1 MAARAIALRGA
12 EVSRRLCHFD
22 YVNPDAPKGGHFRRA
37 TVGGFD
43 TLNPFNIKGT
53 PAALSTIIYD
63 RLLSDAADE
72 PSSEYGLLAEA
83 VKHPADY
90 SSVTFRLRAEARWHD
105 GTPITVD
112 DVIWSLEA
120 LKGAH
125 PFYNAYYRN
134 VTGAVA
140 SGPREV
146 TFTFDQTGNRELPQ
160 IVGQM
165 PILPKAYWEGT
176 GADGKPRDFKA
187 STLEPPLGSGPY
199 RISDVDTGRSIT
211 YTRVEDYWGKDLPV
225 NVGMHNFDTLSVEY
239 FRDLNVLVEAFKAD
253 TFDFHIENSAKRW
266 ATEYDFPAAKRG
278 DVVIETFR
286 TRQAEPMQA
295 FVFNTRL
302 EKFSDARVRQ
312 AFNYAFDFEWMNEN
326 VFFGQ
331 YHRTQS
337 FFQNSELQA
346 TACPAPGSLNCWSR
360 CAARSP
366 RRSSPSSTRT
376 RSGAVRAPC
385 ARTCAPRASCWR
397 MPAGRCRTAFSRT
410 PRGKR

>member
-1 MAARAIALRGA
+1 MTVFSFGLTRAFALTALAGLLSLGGPA
-12 EVSRRLCHFD
+12 HASADDTGKPGSVPSREASDAPDRDGEWRHGLSLFGELKYPAGFAHFD

-302 EKFSDARVRQ
+302 EKFSDARVRPGVQ
-312 AFNYAFDFEWMNEN
+312 LCLRFRVDERERLLRPVPPHA
-326 VFFGQ
+326 
-331 YHRTQS
+331 
-337 FFQNSELQA
+337 ELL
-346 TACPAPGSLNCWSR
+346 PEF
-360 CAARSP
+360 
-366 RRSSPSSTRT
+366 
-376 RSGAVRAPC
+376 
-385 ARTCAPRASCWR
+385 RASGHR
-397 MPAGRCRTAFSRT
+397 PARPQGA
-410 PRGKR
+410 